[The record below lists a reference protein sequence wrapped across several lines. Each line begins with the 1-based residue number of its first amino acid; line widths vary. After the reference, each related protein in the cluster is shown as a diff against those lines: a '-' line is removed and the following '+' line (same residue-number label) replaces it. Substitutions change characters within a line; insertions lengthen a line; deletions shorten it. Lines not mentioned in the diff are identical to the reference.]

1 MLTLIHLRLNLPLQ
15 LLSYQFNVSVSAV
28 SRYFLEMIDV
38 MYIRMKVFINWPDRY
53 ELQQKMP
60 MQFRKHFGKKVTIII
75 DCFEVFIDR
84 PSNLLARAQTWST
97 YKHHNT
103 IKFLIGITP
112 NGSVSYISNAW
123 GGRVSDKYITENSG
137 FLDKLLPGDI
147 ILADRGFNIAESAA
161 NQSAEAKIPAFTRG
175 KTQLDPVDIELTRKL
190 ASLRIHIE
198 RVIGSVRQKYTI
210 LSSTIPIDLLICK
223 KGDCIITI
231 DKICHVCCAL
241 VNLCGSV
248 ISND

>member
-1 MLTLIHLRLNLPLQ
+1 
-15 LLSYQFNVSVSAV
+15 
-28 SRYFLEMIDV
+28 
-38 MYIRMKVFINWPDRY
+38 
-53 ELQQKMP
+53 MP

-97 YKHHNT
+97 YKYNKIFNWYYT
-103 IKFLIGITP
+103 KWI
-112 NGSVSYISNAW
+112 SVVYFKCLGWI
-123 GGRVSDKYITENSG
+123 SDKYITENSG

-161 NQSAEAKIPAFTRG
+161 MQSAEAKIPAFTRG